1 MTDRNILA
9 YGAPALTSGPDPIC
23 TLPATAVAAA
33 IRARELSPVEVTDAV
48 LAHIDRADPALNA
61 FCTVT
66 ADEARA
72 AAVTAERAVMGDE
85 PLGPLHGV
93 PYSLKD
99 LTPTRGIRT
108 TMGSRLYEHHVPA
121 EDGVL
126 AARLAA
132 AGGIL
137 VGKTNTPDHGCKGV
151 TDNLVFGATR
161 NPWRLDRTPGGSSGG
176 AAAAVAAGMAPIAEG
191 SDFAGSIRIPASFCG
206 LVGFKPSDG
215 RVPIHPNR
223 LLWHPVPFVNGP
235 IARTVADAALMLQVM
250 AGPDE
255 RDPRS
260 LPATGDDYVAAANGA
275 ASLEG
280 LRAAWTPDLGF
291 APVDP
296 VVERICVDALSVFGE
311 LGCRVEQEDL
321 DFSDATDAYQ
331 LLNASMRAALMDE
344 HLPDRREDVDPLL
357 VWRSEHARGRS
368 AADHALAEMVQSSV
382 YERLRRLF
390 ERYDLLVLPT
400 TPTPAFS
407 LEHAYQ
413 PEIGGVAIDSPFQ
426 TLPLTFMFNLSGHPA
441 VSVPA
446 GFTDDGLPVGIQI
459 VAGWRADTQALA
471 TAAAFERAAPWAD
484 RWPDVLTATAG

>member
-1 MTDRNILA
+1 VSATD
-9 YGAPALTSGPDPIC
+9 TIC
-23 TLPATAVAAA
+23 TMPATAIAAA
-33 IRARELSPVEVTDAV
+33 VRNRELSPVEVADAV
-48 LAHIDRADPALNA
+48 LEQIERHDPTLNA

-72 AAVTAERAVMGDE
+72 AAEQAERAVMRGD

-99 LTPTRGIRT
+99 LTPTKGIRT
-108 TMGSRLYEHHVPA
+108 TMGSRLYEHHVPD
-121 EDGVL
+121 EDAAI
-126 AARLAA
+126 AARLAE

-137 VGKTNTPDHGCKGV
+137 VGKTNTPEHGCKGV

-176 AAAAVAAGMAPIAEG
+176 AAAAVAAGMGPLAEG

-215 RVPIHPNR
+215 RVPVHPSR
-223 LLWHPVPFVNGP
+223 FVTHPVPFVSGP
-235 IARTVADAALMLQVM
+235 ITRTVADAALMLSVM

-260 LPATGDDYVAAANGA
+260 LPDTGEDYLGA
-275 ASLEG
+275 AGRTTLAG
-280 LRAAWTPDLGF
+280 MRAAWTPDLGF

-296 VVERICVDALSVFGE
+296 VVERICRDALGHFDE
-311 LGCRVEQEDL
+311 LGCRVERVEV

-331 LLNASMRAALMDE
+331 LLNASMRAAIMDE
-344 HLPDRREDVDPLL
+344 HLPEHSGDVDPLL
-357 VWRSEHARGRS
+357 VWRSEHARERT
-368 AADHALAEMVQSSV
+368 AADHALAEATQASV

-390 ERYDLLVLPT
+390 ERYDLLLLPT

-407 LEHAYQ
+407 LEYTFQ
-413 PEIGGVAIDSPFQ
+413 PEIGGVPIASPFQ

-441 VSVPA
+441 ISVPA
-446 GFTDDGLPVGIQI
+446 GFTEDGLPVGLQI
-459 VAGWRADTQALA
+459 VAGWRADTTALA
-471 TAAAFERAAPWAD
+471 AAAAFERAAPWDD
-484 RWPDVLTATAG
+484 RWPDLVASVAA